1 MLIEKGSKVNT
12 AGIGCHFTGLSCIW
26 LFIKVSTNRS
36 QSLLSL
42 GIFFFLRLCNERLP
56 CGLNLIN
63 VTFYTAN
70 ITIHVLNTFLSSSL

>member
-12 AGIGCHFTGLSCIW
+12 AGIGCHFTGLNCIW

-42 GIFFFLRLCNERLP
+42 GIFFFYSC
-56 CGLNLIN
+56 
-63 VTFYTAN
+63 VTKDFP
-70 ITIHVLNTFLSSSL
+70 VV